1 MNKNTTLKDLIPII
15 CVIALVIVAGII
27 ITKVIVNSTDNATKA
42 MMTVAMFPLITMLI
56 AKGANMKSLADMCLV
71 TGLQFR
77 GLKLFLPVVSDIEQ
91 ASIYSRFRTD
101 ISEGKMPG
109 IVGLLP
115 IIGGVVSLLFSL
127 NLVRLVAKYG
137 IFYSTNEV
145 TYGFLFA
152 VLAYTVYVSL
162 RNLSTSLILASTGD
176 MTYVN
181 GTKYNVYL
189 SVFLLL
195 LWVLF
200 LVFTAILRIRISFLN
215 VPIVSIVIFAVP
227 SLIQPI
233 LIKMK
238 SKQVK
243 EDIRLTELG

>member
-1 MNKNTTLKDLIPII
+1 
-15 CVIALVIVAGII
+15 
-27 ITKVIVNSTDNATKA
+27 
-42 MMTVAMFPLITMLI
+42 
-56 AKGANMKSLADMCLV
+56 
-71 TGLQFR
+71 
-77 GLKLFLPVVSDIEQ
+77 
-91 ASIYSRFRTD
+91 
-101 ISEGKMPG
+101 
-109 IVGLLP
+109 
-115 IIGGVVSLLFSL
+115 
-127 NLVRLVAKYG
+127 
-137 IFYSTNEV
+137 
-145 TYGFLFA
+145 
-152 VLAYTVYVSL
+152 
-162 RNLSTSLILASTGD
+162 